1 MQLCLPGK
9 PQAAA
14 DDQEGEIGNGEVK
27 MKEMLRYGAILAFIC
42 AVAAGLLSGVNIL
55 TRPKILAQAQAEEQ
69 AALEEVMPR
78 ASRFEEI
85 KSGEDL
91 LYYKALDSQDNTVGF
106 VFKAAGKG
114 YSSVIETLVG
124 MFADGRIN
132 AVKVISLNETP
143 GLGMRVKDDG
153 FTGQFKNRDAMTL
166 AGVQAISGATIS
178 SRAVMD
184 SVKRKAKE
192 VMDLINNEK

>member
-1 MQLCLPGK
+1 
-9 PQAAA
+9 
-14 DDQEGEIGNGEVK
+14 